1 MHKINFELEFSK
13 YYLDMNTTHLDELLI
28 LSDLF
33 NLWIRV
39 RPHFRFGSEIWNW
52 SENFIS
58 LGSEKNAWFHMIH
71 FDVKHQKSEA
81 KMKVK

>member
-33 NLWIRV
+33 NLWNMDNV
-39 RPHFRFGSEIWNW
+39 AESFFFWNQV
-52 SENFIS
+52 S
-58 LGSEKNAWFHMIH
+58 LA
-71 FDVKHQKSEA
+71 
-81 KMKVK
+81 

>member
-39 RPHFRFGSEIWNW
+39 RPHFRFGSEI
-52 SENFIS
+52 
-58 LGSEKNAWFHMIH
+58 
-71 FDVKHQKSEA
+71 
-81 KMKVK
+81 